1 VRSYKAKMLGND
13 PLVSS
18 EYLLN
23 KENRF
28 RVELR
33 NGNKMQRSRYIMAKF
48 LCAKDLYIPVC
59 LAVHHKNGD
68 TTDDRLENLEL
79 MKHSEHT
86 RKHAYARPHKY
97 GVSPTLDPVEYQRR
111 SYLAN
116 KEKRN
121 AQSRSWKLRHPEETK
136 RVSSEWKKNHREEV
150 RAYKREYYH
159 RKKNEGVMN
168 A

>member
-1 VRSYKAKMLGND
+1 MRSYKAKMLEND

-79 MKHSEHT
+79 MKHTEHN
-86 RKHAYARPHKY
+86 RMHMYLRPHKY
-97 GVSPTLDPVEYQRR
+97 GVSLTLDPVEYQKR
-111 SYLAN
+111 YYQAN

-121 AQSRSWKLRHPEETK
+121 LQSFRWKDA
-136 RVSSEWKKNHREEV
+136 HREEIK
-150 RAYKREYYH
+150 AYNKKYKSEHREELTLKKREY
-159 RKKNEGVMN
+159 RKKQEVMN
-168 A
+168 AQG